1 MLNLTISK
9 LRFIAKERNT
19 DGYQNISKKKKKI
32 ENLLIKTTL
41 STLTPTLQPEKR
53 TPTQAPRPT
62 SINKIE

>member
-1 MLNLTISK
+1 M
-9 LRFIAKERNT
+9 
-19 DGYQNISKKKKKI
+19 KKKKKI